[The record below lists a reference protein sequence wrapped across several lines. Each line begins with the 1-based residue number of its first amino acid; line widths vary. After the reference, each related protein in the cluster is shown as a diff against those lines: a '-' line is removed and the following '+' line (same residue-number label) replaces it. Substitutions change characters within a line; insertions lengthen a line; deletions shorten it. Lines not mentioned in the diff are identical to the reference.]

1 MPIPNIEYYKE
12 FSQGCKIYIESGTY
26 RCGSLEIARS
36 CDLFDEIHSI
46 EVVPEFYEAAV
57 EKYKN
62 DSRVKLWLGYSP
74 DVLRESILP
83 NLNKRVTFWLDGHVC
98 GDNATSGYSKY
109 GQCPLLHEIEAI
121 KESSIKDHIIF
132 MDDQRQFGTHYFD
145 NITREQYF
153 NKVLEINTGY
163 KFKHLDGGFSDG
175 QQHLPD
181 DIIVAYL

>member
-1 MPIPNIEYYKE
+1 MPQPNTEYYKE

-98 GDNATSGYSKY
+98 GDGVQPGVKAGF
-109 GQCPLLHEIEAI
+109 PLEPLDGA
-121 KESSIKDHIIF
+121 ESLGKD
-132 MDDQRQFGTHYFD
+132 
-145 NITREQYF
+145 
-153 NKVLEINTGY
+153 VLE
-163 KFKHLDGGFSDG
+163 
-175 QQHLPD
+175 Q
-181 DIIVAYL
+181 IVGVLVVRGHVVNQPVKPWAVAHD